1 MKSHRVQ
8 RRPGGFPRAARAI
21 RWWKGDAA
29 WTTPAMTKDLTMNFI
44 NQPDR
49 DQLIANGKKNP
60 DIHTIRDND
69 FEPVVKLYSETS
81 AATWLLTEID
91 ARNPDLAWGLCD
103 VGDGKPEF
111 GSVSLKELE
120 ERREALDVGV
130 KHLDG
135 WKAKGKLSQYL
146 AAAITAGHI
155 VELEDAAE

>member
-1 MKSHRVQ
+1 
-8 RRPGGFPRAARAI
+8 
-21 RWWKGDAA
+21 
-29 WTTPAMTKDLTMNFI
+29 MTKDLTMRLLT
-44 NQPDR
+44 QQHR

-60 DIHTIRDND
+60 DTHTIRDND

-91 ARNPDLAWGLCD
+91 ARDPDIAWGLCD

-120 ERREALDVGV
+120 QRREALDVGV
-130 KHLDG
+130 KRLDD
-135 WKAKGKLSQYL
+135 WKAKGKISGYL

-155 VELEDAAE
+155 VELEDHATA